1 MAISHSD
8 GLKQAMAR
16 AHTVAAS
23 RLHQFVTPEHLLL
36 GLLDDPDVKVAVSAT
51 AVNGSIDHLRAAIV
65 QLITDVHTGIKMSSS
80 YPPVPTLGV
89 SRAIQRAEVQMY
101 NAGKREVK
109 PVHVLISLFEET
121 DSHALYAMTQEGMT
135 QLAVKEF
142 NEHGIRPKAEMANTA
157 DVSANDN
164 NASFL
169 TRFSRNLNQLA
180 RDGKIDPLIGRRD
193 EVKNVAKIMKRRTK
207 NNAIL
212 VGEAGVGKT
221 AIVEGMAVMIEN
233 NDPDIPAFLH
243 GKTIYDLDT
252 GRLLAGT
259 KYRGDYEERLKG
271 VIAELIA
278 DPDAIVFIDEIHTL
292 LGAGASSGG
301 GPDASNLLK
310 PALDRG
316 QIKTIGATTIDEYRR
331 IFEKDAALSRRFKKV
346 DVNEPGIDDA
356 IQTLRGV
363 AKKMVSHH
371 GLKISDA
378 AIIAAVK
385 LAHRHIT
392 NRRLPDSAID
402 ILDDTCAAIA
412 ILAED
417 ARPAEILIEHI
428 ENEIAASQKIPS
440 QHLRA
445 DDRKKMKS
453 MLPLLQQQVFGQD
466 HALEKL
472 TQAYKRRRAGFGA
485 SEPRPILQAIL
496 DGPTGVGKTE
506 TARQLAKYL
515 SVELLRFDM
524 SEYMERHTV
533 SRLIGAP
540 PGYVGY
546 DQGGLLTEAVTK
558 NPHCVLL
565 LDEVEKAHPD
575 IFNILLQV
583 MDNGV
588 LTDGNGRKCDFKNVI
603 ILMTTNLSANDKST
617 SIGFTQAALNAMA
630 DPDDDCPLAV
640 KKQFPP
646 EFRNRLDAIVSYHD
660 LDRGHVRNIAEKFLR
675 VSQSEI
681 AEKKVTI
688 VYDSAT
694 LDYLAQAG
702 MSPDMGAR
710 PMKRK
715 IKALIEDRI
724 SNEILEGALVD
735 GGTVTI
741 GVDPSGKSLTLAF
754 AAANQNKIL
763 AITHQP
769 AAVPELKPNDP

>member
-8 GLKQAMAR
+8 GLKQAIAR
-16 AHTVAAS
+16 AHADAAQ

-36 GLLDDPDVKVAVSAT
+36 ALLDDPDIKAAVSAT
-51 AVNGSIDHLRAAIV
+51 AIKGSVDHLRAAMV
-65 QLITDVHTGIKMSSS
+65 QLIADVHSGIKLSSP
-80 YPPVPTLGV
+80 YPPVATLGV
-89 SRAIQRAEVQMY
+89 NRALQRAEIQM
-101 NAGKREVK
+101 NNSNKREVK
-109 PVHVLISLFEET
+109 PVHVLIALFDET
-121 DSHALYAMTQEGMT
+121 GSHAVYAMMQEGMT
-135 QLAVKEF
+135 QLSLKEF
-142 NEHGIRPKAEMANTA
+142 SEHGIRPKAETANVTETA
-157 DVSANDN
+157 ANDS

-169 TRFSRNLNQLA
+169 MRFSRNLNQLA
-180 RDGKIDPLIGRRD
+180 REDKIDPLIGRRD
-193 EVKNVAKIMKRRTK
+193 EVRNVAKIMKRRTK

-221 AIVEGMAVMIEN
+221 AIVEGLAVMIESQ
-233 NDPDIPAFLH
+233 DPDLPAFLH
-243 GKTIYDLDT
+243 DKTIYDLDT
-252 GRLLAGT
+252 GLLLAGT

-271 VIAELIA
+271 VIAELTS
-278 DPDAIVFIDEIHTL
+278 DPNAIVFIDEIHTL

-331 IFEKDAALSRRFKKV
+331 IFEKDAALSRRFKRI

-356 IQTLRGV
+356 IQTLRGI
-363 AKKMVSHH
+363 AKKMEAHH

-378 AIIAAVK
+378 AIIGAVK

-402 ILDDTCAAIA
+402 TLDDTCAANA
-412 ILAED
+412 ILPD
-417 ARPAEILIEHI
+417 GVRPSEILIEHI
-428 ENEIAASQKIPS
+428 ENEIAASRKIPS

-445 DDRKKMKS
+445 DDRQKMKI
-453 MLPLLQQQVFGQD
+453 MLPTLQQQVFGQN

-496 DGPTGVGKTE
+496 DGPTGTGKTE

-617 SIGFTQAALNAMA
+617 AIGFTQAALNAMA

-646 EFRNRLDAIVSYHD
+646 EFRNRLDAIVSYHA
-660 LDRGHVRNIAEKFLR
+660 LDRGHVKNIAEKFLR

-681 AEKKVTI
+681 ADKKVTI
-688 VYDSAT
+688 LYDDAT
-694 LDYLAQAG
+694 LDYLAQVG
-702 MSPDMGAR
+702 MSRDMGAR

-715 IKALIEDRI
+715 IKALIEDKI
-724 SNEILEGALVD
+724 SHEVLEGALVD

-741 GVDPSGKSLTLAF
+741 GVDPSGQSLTLAF

-763 AITHQP
+763 ALTHQP
-769 AAVPELKPNDP
+769 AAVPHLKPDVV